1 MTSLTPIMNKTSFA
15 PSPSQQ
21 TGSAQVY
28 SLTPDYEKSPLKT
41 FRAGAR
47 CFQGGFIHNRR
58 SELPELNRHFIL
70 YLPFPCPFTG
80 SISFNLC
87 MALIVFPAL

>member
-28 SLTPDYEKSPLKT
+28 SLTPVMKKRHLCFPPNKQVQSNDFSNADHEKNSLKT

-47 CFQGGFIHNRR
+47 CFQGVLFMI
-58 SELPELNRHFIL
+58 SVSSYLN
-70 YLPFPCPFTG
+70 
-80 SISFNLC
+80 
-87 MALIVFPAL
+87 

>member
-28 SLTPDYEKSPLKT
+28 SLPPDYEKSPLKT

-70 YLPFPCPFTG
+70 RYLHT
-80 SISFNLC
+80 
-87 MALIVFPAL
+87 